1 MSRILSKFIGFVER
15 FFKFGGIEMLV
26 FCLLLLLLSD
36 LMLFYYDEIG
46 RFLFKQ
52 TSLIDSLCCSL

>member
-1 MSRILSKFIGFVER
+1 MSRVLSKLIGFVER